1 MFHEI
6 LLVVLEH
13 WCFRVL
19 ITWNYEICKCD

>member
-19 ITWNYEICKCD
+19 VTWNYEIWRV